1 MSEMWHLRLDRLVS
15 QFPGERDPA
24 LPAEPRE
31 SCFRRQLDSP
41 DLAGKAPALSDRA
54 PQQGDHAEHER
65 LEVRRADPEARLQLV
80 RVVADCMLEQ
90 VALQF
95 RGFPGP
101 SHRFFDAFLGAEIGR
116 ASWRDRVGSDEEISE
131 VAGARTK
138 TKK

>member
-80 RVVADCMLEQ
+80 RDRKSVVWGRSGS
-90 VALQF
+90 V
-95 RGFPGP
+95 RVN
-101 SHRFFDAFLGAEIGR
+101 LGGR
-116 ASWRDRVGSDEEISE
+116 RII
-131 VAGARTK
+131 
-138 TKK
+138 KKK